1 MLAFQPETHD
11 SLHEVPLELNKVQVC
26 CRTPS
31 YTL

>member
-11 SLHEVPLELNKVQVC
+11 SLHGFLELNKVQVC